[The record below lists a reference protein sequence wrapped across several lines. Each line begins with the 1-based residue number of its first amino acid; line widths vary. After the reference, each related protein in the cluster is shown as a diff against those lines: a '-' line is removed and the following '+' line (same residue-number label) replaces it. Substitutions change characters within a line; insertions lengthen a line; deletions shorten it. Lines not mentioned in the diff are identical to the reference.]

1 MHHSFKKH
9 SRVNRGARF
18 RAQDGFTAM
27 GATIFAGLI
36 MLVVA
41 FSLLAQ
47 YGLLAQIGRGG
58 MSLAVILI
66 LLGMV
71 GIYKGMRFIKSW
83 RFRTGT
89 KDPMFMRAFMQSCYA
104 DDCGRIEKALA
115 DTDKTPFL
123 ILNDLLAEKMQSIF
137 QTDALNL
144 VDVQEM
150 YAKSGLKKNNE
161 PVMNRFFHTP
171 ESYEE
176 EPLPKEIAHIIQAVT
191 TKYSELEPALISML
205 EARVNLFTLMG
216 DYLDVMPPSTHYFKF
231 IKKTYRYRPPED
243 DTTRRIAF
251 ALDTLSLLEAYKS
264 QKLRG
269 ELLIRHGRLAAER
282 IPRLAAAVSQYKVAF
297 ENLVQAYETIPVTQ
311 AQKVREFSS

>member
-1 MHHSFKKH
+1 
-9 SRVNRGARF
+9 
-18 RAQDGFTAM
+18 M
-27 GATIFAGLI
+27 GATVFAGLI

-41 FSLLAQ
+41 FSLLAH
-47 YGLLAQIGRGG
+47 YGLLAQIGWGG

-71 GIYKGMRFIKSW
+71 GIYKGMCFIKSW

-104 DDCGRIEKALA
+104 GDCGRIEKALA
-115 DTDKTPFL
+115 DSGKTPPL

-137 QTDALNL
+137 QTDVLNL
-144 VDVQEM
+144 VDVQKI
-150 YAKSGLKKNNE
+150 YANSGLKKNNK

-171 ESYEE
+171 ESYAE
-176 EPLPKEIAHIIQAVT
+176 EPLPEEITHIIQMVN
-191 TKYSELEPALISML
+191 TKYTELEPALVSML

-243 DTTRRIAF
+243 DATRRIAF
-251 ALDTLSLLEAYKS
+251 ALDTISLLEAYKS

-269 ELLIRHGRLAAER
+269 ELFIRHGRLAAER
-282 IPRLAAAVSQYKVAF
+282 IPRLAAAVRQYKVAF
-297 ENLVQAYETIPVTQ
+297 ENLVEAYETIPVTQ

>member
-1 MHHSFKKH
+1 MHHSLKKH

-18 RAQDGFTAM
+18 CAQDGFIAM
-27 GATIFAGLI
+27 GATIFVGLI

-71 GIYKGMRFIKSW
+71 GIYKGMCFIKSW

-104 DDCGRIEKALA
+104 GDCDRIEKALA

-137 QTDALNL
+137 QTDAPNL

-161 PVMNRFFHTP
+161 PVMNRFFISRSHTKR
-171 ESYEE
+171 SRC
-176 EPLPKEIAHIIQAVT
+176 PKR
-191 TKYSELEPALISML
+191 SRIS
-205 EARVNLFTLMG
+205 
-216 DYLDVMPPSTHYFKF
+216 S
-231 IKKTYRYRPPED
+231 
-243 DTTRRIAF
+243 RR
-251 ALDTLSLLEAYKS
+251 
-264 QKLRG
+264 
-269 ELLIRHGRLAAER
+269 
-282 IPRLAAAVSQYKVAF
+282 
-297 ENLVQAYETIPVTQ
+297 
-311 AQKVREFSS
+311 

>member
-1 MHHSFKKH
+1 MHHSLKKQ

-18 RAQDGFTAM
+18 CAQDGFTAM
-27 GATIFAGLI
+27 GVTIFVGLI
-36 MLVVA
+36 MIVVA

-89 KDPMFMRAFMQSCYA
+89 KDPMFMRALMQSCYA

-191 TKYSELEPALISML
+191 TKHSELQPALIGML